1 MAILV
6 LPAMLFPVV
15 PGRVAIAATPVAA
28 DESAVSTGS
37 WFCSRYAQA
46 AAAGGGGPAA
56 DVMSAVR
63 SFARGYVYGVSDAV
77 GKPFPETAGNG
88 RRITELM
95 GSSCSQDPARAVRDA
110 SLLAGRAM
118 LEDTRSAEGNSA
130 PDAIGML
137 ACSAY
142 LDTSGSAQAP
152 ARMRAEARV
161 ELHEWA
167 DGYIHARFERAG
179 RGLIPTARNKAL
191 MLDRFAAACAAN
203 PAATVR
209 EAARSVA
216 GATIPPR

>member
-1 MAILV
+1 MLV
-6 LPAMLFPVV
+6 LPAMLFPVAQ
-15 PGRVAIAATPVAA
+15 GGVAIAAAPVAA

-46 AAAGGGGPAA
+46 AAAGGGPAA

-118 LEDTRSAEGNSA
+118 LEDARSAEGNSA
-130 PDAIGML
+130 PDATGML
-137 ACSAY
+137 ACSVY
-142 LDTSGSAQAP
+142 LDASGNAQAT
-152 ARMRAEARV
+152 ARMRAEV
-161 ELHEWA
+161 HEWA

-209 EAARSVA
+209 ETARSVA
-216 GATIPPR
+216 GATIPLR

>member
-1 MAILV
+1 MAMLV
-6 LPAMLFPVV
+6 LPAMLFPGV
-15 PGRVAIAATPVAA
+15 PGRVAIAAAPVSA

-63 SFARGYVYGVSDAV
+63 SFARGYVYGVS
-77 GKPFPETAGNG
+77 GNG

-118 LEDTRSAEGNSA
+118 LEDTRSAEGSPA

>member
-1 MAILV
+1 MAMLV
-6 LPAMLFPVV
+6 LPAMLFPGV
-15 PGRVAIAATPVAA
+15 PGRVAIAAAPVAA

-46 AAAGGGGPAA
+46 AAAGGGPAA

-118 LEDTRSAEGNSA
+118 LEDARSAEGNSA
-130 PDAIGML
+130 PDATGML
-137 ACSAY
+137 ACSFY
-142 LDTSGSAQAP
+142 LDASGNAQAT
-152 ARMRAEARV
+152 ARMRSEVRAEV
-161 ELHEWA
+161 HEWA

-203 PAATVR
+203 PTATVR

-216 GATIPPR
+216 GATILPR

>member
-1 MAILV
+1 MLV
-6 LPAMLFPVV
+6 LPAMLFPGA
-15 PGRVAIAATPVAA
+15 PGRVAIAAAPVAA

-88 RRITELM
+88 RRITERM

-118 LEDTRSAEGNSA
+118 LEDARSAEGSPA
-130 PDAIGML
+130 PDATGML

-142 LDTSGSAQAP
+142 LDASGNAQAT
-152 ARMRAEARV
+152 ARMRAEV
-161 ELHEWA
+161 HEWA

-216 GATIPPR
+216 GATIPSR